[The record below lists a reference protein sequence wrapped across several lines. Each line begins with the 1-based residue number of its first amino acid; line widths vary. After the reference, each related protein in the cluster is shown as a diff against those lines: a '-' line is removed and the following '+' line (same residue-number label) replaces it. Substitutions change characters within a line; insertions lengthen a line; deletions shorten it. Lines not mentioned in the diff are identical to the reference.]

1 MKMDKLFR
9 TIVIGMIL
17 LAMASCRPGGQQDR
31 VEELLAQMT
40 LEEKVGQLNQ
50 YTSRWEMTGP
60 APENAY
66 AQEALDLISAGRMG
80 SMLNVV
86 GAEATRNA
94 QELAVEGSRLG
105 IPLLFGYDVIHGY
118 RTMFPVPL
126 GETATWE
133 PELARQTARAAA
145 VEASAAGLHWTFA
158 PMVDVARDARWGRVV
173 EGSGEDPFLG
183 SEFARARVR
192 GFQGDDLASEG
203 TIAACAKHFAGY
215 GFVESGKDY
224 NTVELTEHTLQN
236 VVLPPFRACIDEGV
250 ATFMNAFNEIG
261 GVPSTANHHLVRE
274 LLKGE
279 WGFGGFVVSDWNSVG
294 ELIPQGVAADRKE
307 AARLALE
314 AGCDMDMEGYCYVNH
329 LQELVEEGTV
339 DEGLL
344 DDAVR
349 RILKIKEQL
358 GLFEDPYRYCSEERE
373 NSLMLTPE
381 HLGLARDVARRS
393 MVLLKNEGGIL
404 PLKGGSQRIALIGEL
419 AADKDSPLGSWRAQA
434 IAGSAVSV
442 LEGME
447 QADPEGRL
455 IYERGPRFVV
465 SEETGFALR
474 PEINTTDRTGMGE
487 AVTAASRAEVVV
499 VVLGENCFQSAEAK
513 SVADIRMKGLQE
525 ELLNRIL
532 EVNRNVVLVLM
543 NGRPLDITAFIDRV
557 PAVLVAW
564 QPGSEGGHAIADVLY
579 GNYNPSGRLPI
590 SWPRAV
596 GQLPIYYNHKNTGR
610 PVTPGNNFVSGYID
624 ESNEPLFPFGYGI
637 SYTRFEYSALQLSD
651 TVLRTGDPVEI
662 SVTLTNKGDRFG
674 EEVVQLY
681 TRDMVGSVTRP
692 VRELKGF
699 RKIGLEPGAS
709 EEVVFGLSREELEY
723 FGLNGTWGVEPGT
736 IRVWVGP
743 NAAEGLEGSL
753 EIR

>member
-1 MKMDKLFR
+1 MDQSIR
-9 TIVIGMIL
+9 TIFFGMIL
-17 LAMASCRPGGQQDR
+17 LAMASCQPGGEQDH

-66 AQEALDLISAGRMG
+66 AQEALDLIRAGRMG

-158 PMVDVARDARWGRVV
+158 PMVDIARDARWGRIV

-203 TIAACAKHFAGY
+203 TIAACTKHFAGY

-261 GVPSTANHHLVRE
+261 GIPSTANHHLVRE

-279 WGFGGFVVSDWNSVG
+279 WGFEGVVVSDWNSVG
-294 ELIPQGVAADRKE
+294 ELVPQGVAADRKE

-314 AGCDMDMEGYCYVNH
+314 AGCDMDMEGYSYVNH

-339 DEGLL
+339 DEALV

-349 RILKIKEQL
+349 RVLKIKEQL

-373 NSLMLTPE
+373 KSLMLTPE

-393 MVLLKNEGGIL
+393 LVLLKNEGGIL
-404 PLKGGSQRIALIGEL
+404 PLRGGDQRIALIGEL

-455 IYERGPRFVV
+455 TYERGPRFVV

-474 PEINTTDRTGMGE
+474 PEINTSDRTGMGE
-487 AVTAASRAEVVV
+487 AVAAAARAEAVV

-525 ELLNRIL
+525 ELLTGIL

-579 GNYNPSGRLPI
+579 GKYNPSGRLPV

-610 PVTPGNNFVSGYID
+610 PVTPGNNFVSAYID
-624 ESNEPLFPFGYGI
+624 ESNDPLFPFGYGI
-637 SYTRFEYSALQLSD
+637 SYTRFEYSGLQLSD
-651 TVLRTGDPVEI
+651 TLLREGAPVEI
-662 SVTLTNKGDRFG
+662 SVTLTNTGERFG

-699 RKIGLEPGAS
+699 RKVGLEPGAS
-709 EEVVFGLSREELEY
+709 EEVVFGLSREDLVY
-723 FGLNGTWGVEPGT
+723 YGLDGTWGVEPGT

-753 EIR
+753 ELE

>member
-1 MKMDKLFR
+1 MFR
-9 TIVIGMIL
+9 TCVIGMAL
-17 LAMASCRPGGQQDR
+17 MAMVSCQPGGEKDR

-60 APENAY
+60 APENDY
-66 AQEALDLISAGRMG
+66 AQEALDMIGSGRMG

-126 GETATWE
+126 GEAATWE

-158 PMVDVARDARWGRVV
+158 PMVDIARDARWGRIV
-173 EGSGEDPFLG
+173 EGSGEDPYLG
-183 SEFARARVR
+183 EAFARARVR
-192 GFQGDDLASEG
+192 GFQGDDLASAS

-261 GVPSTANHHLVRE
+261 GVPSTANHYLVRD
-274 LLKGE
+274 LLKGA
-279 WGFGGFVVSDWNSVG
+279 WGFEGFVVSDWNSVG
-294 ELIPQGVAADRKE
+294 ELIPQGVAADRKD

-329 LQELVEEGTV
+329 LEELVEEGTV
-339 DEGLL
+339 DEALL

-349 RILKIKEQL
+349 RILRVKEQL

-373 NSLMLTPE
+373 KSEMLTPE
-381 HLGLARDVARRS
+381 HIGLARDVARRS
-393 MVLLKNEGGIL
+393 LVLLKNEGKLL
-404 PLKGGSQRIALIGEL
+404 PLKGGNQRIALIGDL

-434 IAGSAVSV
+434 ITGSAVSV
-442 LEGME
+442 LEGMQ
-447 QADPEGRL
+447 QAEHAGNL
-455 IYERGPRFVV
+455 IYERGPRYVV
-465 SEETGFALR
+465 SEETAFAMR
-474 PEINTTDRTGMGE
+474 PEINTTDRSGMTE
-487 AVTAASRAEVVV
+487 AVNAAARADVVV

-532 EVNRNVVLVLM
+532 EVNSRVVLVLM
-543 NGRPLDITAFIDRV
+543 NGRPLDITAFTDRV

-564 QPGSEGGHAIADVLY
+564 QPGSEAGHAIADVLY
-579 GNYNPSGRLPI
+579 GEYNPSGRLPV
-590 SWPRAV
+590 SWPRSV

-610 PVTPGNNFVSGYID
+610 PVTPDNVFVSGYTD
-624 ESNEPLFPFGYGI
+624 ESNDPLFPFGYGI
-637 SYTRFEYSALQLSD
+637 SYTSFEYSALQLSD
-651 TVLRTGDPVEI
+651 TLLGEETPLEI
-662 SVTLTNKGDRFG
+662 SVTVTNKGDRFG

-681 TRDMVGSVTRP
+681 TRDLVGSVTRP

-709 EEVVFGLSREELEY
+709 EEVVFGLSREDLEY

-736 IRVWVGP
+736 IRIWVGP

-753 EIR
+753 QVE